1 MLIEIKYICTEVTN
15 LRIAICDDEIKCIAE
30 VENCI
35 SKFRENYNVSYDIF
49 NSGEEILEVYKK
61 EKYKYDV
68 VIMDIELKQI
78 NGVETA
84 NRIREIDKTVTI
96 FFLTNHT
103 KYAIDCFKCSPKNF
117 WVKPIDYNIFADDM
131 EVAYK
136 YAKKMNVYFSFK
148 TRDEIIKL
156 EYKKILYFESDN
168 KKIKIYTFDRMYEFS
183 GALKKYASVIEKES
197 FCSPHKSFYVNLNYI
212 ETIRND
218 EILLTG
224 NITIPVSKS
233 RKKSFRNT
241 FINFVNRRIEE

>member
-1 MLIEIKYICTEVTN
+1 MNLKVSVLIVDDNTKFCDEMSDYIKASSDMCVAGVANDGDEAYGLICAS
-15 LRIAICDDEIKCIAE
+15 RP
-30 VENCI
+30 
-35 SKFRENYNVSYDIF
+35 
-49 NSGEEILEVYKK
+49 
-61 EKYKYDV
+61 DV

-197 FCSPHKSFYVNLNYI
+197 FCSPHKSFYVNLNYV

-218 EILLTG
+218 ELMLTG
-224 NITIPVSKS
+224 NIIIPVSKS
-233 RKKSFRNT
+233 RSKIFRNT

>member
-1 MLIEIKYICTEVTN
+1 MLK
-15 LRIAICDDEIKCIAE
+15 IAVCDDEIQCIKE
-30 VENCI
+30 IENCI
-35 SKFRENYNVSYDIF
+35 NKFGEKFDVSYDIF

-68 VIMDIELKQI
+68 VIMDIELKQM

-96 FFLTNHT
+96 FFLTSHT
-103 KYAIDCFKCSPKNF
+103 KYAIDCFKCAPKNF
-117 WVKPIDYNIFADDM
+117 WVKPIEYNIFADDM
-131 EVAYK
+131 KEAYK
-136 YAKKMNVYFSFK
+136 YANKINVYFSFK
-148 TRDEIIKL
+148 TGDEIVKL

-218 EILLTG
+218 ELLLTG
-224 NITIPVSKS
+224 NIIIPVSKS

-241 FINFVNRRIEE
+241 FINFVNRGITE